1 MREVRVGRVLLW
13 ALAGVVIAFLVVPS
27 LVIIPISFTSGQT
40 LRFPPPGFSL
50 KWYGAFFDPGGEWLR
65 AALSSLQVAAGATLV
80 STLLGTLAALGLVR
94 GRFPGKRALLAF
106 FVAPLIVPAVVLA
119 IGMFFIVLRA
129 RLGIV
134 GTAIPLIG
142 AHAVLGIPLVVLNVA
157 ASLARVDADLEL
169 AASGLGG
176 GRWQVFRRIT
186 LPLIAPGIMA
196 GALLAFV
203 TSWDEVVI
211 AIFLTTPYF
220 RTLPVVMWGDVKFS
234 LEPTIAVVAA
244 ILTLTT
250 TAAVGA
256 FVLLRRREVLR

>member
-1 MREVRVGRVLLW
+1 MGRVLLW
-13 ALAGVVIAFLVVPS
+13 GLAGLVIAFLVLPS
-27 LVIIPISFTSGQT
+27 LVVVPISFSSGQT

-65 AALSSLQVAAGATLV
+65 AALSSLQVAFGAAVV
-80 STLLGTLAALGLVR
+80 STVLGTLAAFGLVR
-94 GRFPGKRALLAF
+94 GRFPGRKALLAF
-106 FVAPLIVPAVVLA
+106 FVAPLIVPVVVLA
-119 IGMFFIVLRA
+119 IGMFLVVLRA
-129 RLGIV
+129 RLRVLGS
-134 GTAIPLIG
+134 AIPLIG

-157 ASLARVDADLEL
+157 ASLARVDADLEF

-176 GRWQVFRRIT
+176 GRCQVFRRVT
-186 LPLIAPGIMA
+186 LPLIAPGVMA
-196 GALLAFV
+196 GALLSFV

-244 ILTLTT
+244 ILMLMTT
-250 TAAVGA
+250 VAVVA
-256 FVLLRRREVLR
+256 FVIVRRREVLR

>member
-1 MREVRVGRVLLW
+1 MGRVLLW
-13 ALAGVVIAFLVVPS
+13 GLAGLVIAFLVLPS
-27 LVIIPISFTSGQT
+27 LVVVPISFSSGQT

-65 AALSSLQVAAGATLV
+65 AALSSLQVAFGAAVV
-80 STLLGTLAALGLVR
+80 STLLGTLAAFGLVR
-94 GRFPGKRALLAF
+94 GRFPGRRTLLAF
-106 FVAPLIVPAVVLA
+106 FVAPLIVPVVVLA
-119 IGMFFIVLRA
+119 IGMFFVVLRV
-129 RLGIV
+129 RLGV
-134 GTAIPLIG
+134 LGSAIPLIG

-157 ASLARVDADLEL
+157 ASLARVDADLEF

-176 GRWQVFRRIT
+176 GRWQVFQRVT

-196 GALLAFV
+196 GALLSFV

-220 RTLPVVMWGDVKFS
+220 RTLPVIMWGDVKFS

-244 ILTLTT
+244 ILMLMT
-250 TAAVGA
+250 TAAVVA
-256 FVLLRRREVLR
+256 FVVVRRREVLR